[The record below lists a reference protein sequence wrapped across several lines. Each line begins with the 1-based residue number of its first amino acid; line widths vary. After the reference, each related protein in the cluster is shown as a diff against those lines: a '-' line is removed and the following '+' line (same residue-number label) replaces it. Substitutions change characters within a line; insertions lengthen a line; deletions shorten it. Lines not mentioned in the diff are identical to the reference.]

1 MEHDAWRQ
9 RWTEGRIGFHE
20 GAPNAFLAQHAG
32 LLAGRD
38 RVLVPLC
45 GKTEDL
51 AFLAARGH
59 QVVGVE
65 LVEDAV
71 RAFFSEH
78 ALAPDV
84 TRDGVFVTYSHGP
97 ITVLA
102 GDVFDVARDRTGT
115 IDAIYDRAA
124 LIALPPELRRRY
136 AAHLRSLVAPGA
148 LMLVVTLEYP
158 QDRMA
163 GPPFAVDEAELREL
177 YRGCTIDL
185 LEQRPAG
192 GRLREAGIDGTE
204 RCFAITMR

>member
-1 MEHDAWRQ
+1 MDHDAWRQ
-9 RWTEGRIGFHE
+9 RWAEGRIGFHE
-20 GAPNAFLAQHAG
+20 GSPNTFLVQHAG

-84 TRDGVFVTYSHGP
+84 SRDPAFVTYRHGP
-97 ITVLA
+97 ITLHA
-102 GDVFDVARDRTGT
+102 GDMFDVARDRTGP

-136 AAHLRSLVAPGA
+136 AAHLRGLAAPGA
-148 LMLVVTLEYP
+148 LMLVITLEYP
-158 QDRMA
+158 QDQMP
-163 GPPFAVDEAELREL
+163 GPPFAVTEAELREL

-185 LEQRPAG
+185 LDERPAG
-192 GRLREAGIDGTE
+192 GRLREAGIAGVE